1 MRSILVAA
9 LVACADRG
17 LKSQVRG
24 FLQGL
29 SCDELQYIAG
39 FLGACILES
48 SQMSRYSRAELIG
61 RVAEFQ
67 RSGRACAAHAAD
79 RDHKMILLFEYLCR
93 TAPREFPITVSAGE
107 A

>member
-17 LKSQVRG
+17 SKSQVRG

-48 SQMSRYSRAELIG
+48 SHKCRPSRAELVGCI
-61 RVAEFQ
+61 AEV
-67 RSGRACAAHAAD
+67 RGSKLPCAANAAD
-79 RDHKMILLFEYLCR
+79 RDHKMILLLEYLCR
-93 TAPREFPITVSAGE
+93 TSPKEFPITMGAGK

>member
-39 FLGACILES
+39 FLGASILES
-48 SQMSRYSRAELIG
+48 SQTCRHSRAELVG

-67 RSGRACAAHAAD
+67 RSGRSCAAHAAD
-79 RDHKMILLFEYLCR
+79 RDHKMILLLEYLCR
-93 TAPREFPITVSAGE
+93 ATPREFPITVSVGKA
-107 A
+107 